1 MCVNIRII
9 HTYFIENKHKIFIF
23 QMTDGWLMVHFQR
36 SFFHCIPKLDAKTI
50 QRIEYWALKTSVSS
64 TSKNYNSRTHGSV
77 ACVRFGKT
85 LLQMEFVSVI
95 NILYRSV
102 YFYVWKIGFA
112 YLHRE
117 YVNFQ
122 HRNGFP
128 ISFCFVRILVFLFR
142 IYCHSVCAKMD
153 FHYQLKIVH
162 IHLTSAGDHA
172 HTSQH
177 SIR

>member
-23 QMTDGWLMVHFQR
+23 QMTDGRLMVHFQR

-77 ACVRFGKT
+77 ACVRFGKA

-172 HTSQH
+172 HTSQY